1 MKGEKMEKTEV
12 KITTEFIKLDQ
23 LIKYAG
29 IAYSG
34 AEAKD
39 MVVNGYA
46 SVNGE
51 VCTMRGK
58 KIRPGDVV
66 TLDFE
71 DDSFEISV
79 G

>member
-1 MKGEKMEKTEV
+1 MEKTEV